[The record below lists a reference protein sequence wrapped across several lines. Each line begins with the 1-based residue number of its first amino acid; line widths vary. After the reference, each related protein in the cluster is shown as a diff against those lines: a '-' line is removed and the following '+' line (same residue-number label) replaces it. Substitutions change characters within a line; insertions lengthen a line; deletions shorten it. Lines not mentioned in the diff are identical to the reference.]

1 MNNVVRTSTTGSG
14 YNFERREDG
23 SVAVVF
29 PSFKHALAALKT
41 ADNKPRLTDIT
52 SKDVDDAFI
61 DERFSIKPDGT
72 ITNKATGNVLRQFLD
87 AKGVCKVKLQIPL
100 GGGKTL
106 AVERS
111 PAKLVASRYLH
122 PIQGYPLVSHK
133 DGNAL
138 NNAVENL
145 QWCNRVKVAG
155 VAGGGWMKT
164 FPLIDAQFKNH

>member
-1 MNNVVRTSTTGSG
+1 MNDQVRTTSQHEHG

-29 PSFKHALAALKT
+29 ESFKHALAALKT
-41 ADNKPRLTDIT
+41 ADNKPRLADMT

-61 DERFSIKPDGT
+61 DSRYLIKQDGT
-72 ITNKATGNVLRQFLD
+72 ITNKETGKVMKQFLD
-87 AKGVCKVKLQIPL
+87 ANGVCKVRLNISL
-100 GGGKTL
+100 GGGKVL

-122 PIQGYPLVSHK
+122 PMQDYPLVSHK

-145 QWCNRVKVAG
+145 QWCRSVKVAG
-155 VAGGGWMKT
+155 GGRKKL
-164 FPLIDAQFKNH
+164 FPLIDAQLKN